1 MGAPRAPS
9 VVKLCCDNRSPA
21 YTARYSDYSCL
32 QRLQPLTAG
41 PSRLQPLYPL
51 YPEQFRHYRRQ
62 QKKDCY
68 PSARIPERREA
79 VFHAGSGERSGEPKL
94 RTRPTHNIRKRNPG
108 PHKGRHAETTQG
120 TTRGKRN
127 TETQVRGPR
136 EQSRPKSAPRTPHAH
151 RSPRTAHARP
161 GHQRAAD
168 WPACAPEAR
177 ADHAWKR
184 PD

>member
-108 PHKGRHAETTQG
+108 PHKGRHAEGGARRHRYAVPESSHGLRVIPG
-120 TTRGKRN
+120 TTRAR
-127 TETQVRGPR
+127 V
-136 EQSRPKSAPRTPHAH
+136 
-151 RSPRTAHARP
+151 PRTAHAPPGRP
-161 GHQRAAD
+161 
-168 WPACAPEAR
+168 PARGQFCSFF
-177 ADHAWKR
+177 K
-184 PD
+184 